1 MRNHAIRQNP
11 DLMLVELSQFFRR
24 ELLRFKEL
32 EHRCASVMTREVVRR
47 SGKPRWPRPILHAST
62 WSLGEI
68 GELTEPSREHGPESR
83 VRREAKERI
92 TRSELAVLVAA
103 AHDIRPLQCLLL

>member
-11 DLMLVELSQFFRR
+11 DLVLVEFSQFFRR
-24 ELLRFKEL
+24 ELLRFKKL
-32 EHRCASVMTREVVRR
+32 EHRRASVMTREVVRR
-47 SGKPRWPRPILHAST
+47 PRKPRRPRPILHATSRC
-62 WSLGEI
+62 LGQI
-68 GELTEPSREHGPESR
+68 GELTEPSRKHWPESR

-103 AHDIRPLQCLLL
+103 AHDIRLLQCLLL